1 MNKINLIIAKR
12 NRDDY
17 LSLVLHNFNL
27 SNQNKKHDVV
37 VYIGEDI
44 KENINKFDYSKYH
57 NLKIEHIYV
66 PNLLEAKGLFC
77 RGHIMNVLMQK
88 MRQDYDFV
96 CVADTD
102 MVYRNDFFEQ
112 LSARLKSGDDME
124 SCLIAKGVYTELG
137 TDCKKILEE
146 KIGYDEIV
154 RDTSWK
160 DFATNSQ
167 ISLTRAYHEH
177 LKKVLG
183 TKSIFDAG
191 GLGQN
196 YTGYG
201 GEDTLV
207 KRILQSS
214 KVQVIFLANAWIHV
228 WHERQEVAKETKR
241 RNKNLTKLLLQEAT
255 QRLKGGGFYTN
266 RHLRKVKGLLGS
278 SK

>member
-17 LSLVLHNFNL
+17 LSVVLHNFNL
-27 SNQNKKHDVV
+27 SNQHRQHDIV

-44 KENINKFDYSKYH
+44 KRNINKLDYSKYR
-57 NLKIEHIYV
+57 NLKIKHIYV
-66 PNLLEAKGLFC
+66 PNLAEAQGLFC

-102 MVYRNDFFEQ
+102 MVYRNDFFDQ
-112 LSARLKSGDDME
+112 LVARLKSGDNAE
-124 SCLIAKGVYTELG
+124 SCLIAKGGYTELG
-137 TDCKKILEE
+137 TDSKKILQE
-146 KIGYDEIV
+146 KLGYSEIV
-154 RDTSWK
+154 RDTSWR

-167 ISLTRAYHEH
+167 ISLTRTYHEH

-183 TKSIFDAG
+183 TNSIFDAG

-196 YTGYG
+196 YIGYG
-201 GEDTLV
+201 GEDTLA

-214 KVQVIFLANAWIHV
+214 KVKVVILANAWIHV
-228 WHERQEVAKETKR
+228 WHERQEVDKETKR
-241 RNKNLTKLLLQEAT
+241 RNKHLTKLLLQEAT
-255 QRLKGGGFYTN
+255 LRLKAGNFYTS
-266 RHLRKVKGLLGS
+266 RHLRKLKGLLGLGE
-278 SK
+278 

>member
-27 SNQNKKHDVV
+27 SNQHSKHDVV

-44 KENINKFDYSKYH
+44 KENINKLDYSKYH

-66 PNLLEAKGLFC
+66 PNLAEARNLFC

-112 LSARLKSGDDME
+112 LSTLLKSGDDME
-124 SCLIAKGVYTELG
+124 SCLIAKGVYTEDG

-160 DFATNSQ
+160 NFATNSQ

-196 YTGYG
+196 YIGYG
-201 GEDTLV
+201 GEDTLA

-214 KVQVIFLANAWIHV
+214 KVKVIFLANAWIHV
-228 WHERQEVAKETKR
+228 WHERQEVAKETKK
-241 RNKNLTKLLLQEAT
+241 RNKNLTKLLLREAI
-255 QRLKGGGFYTN
+255 QRLKAGDFYTN
-266 RHLRKVKGLLGS
+266 RYLRKIEIWGELI
-278 SK
+278 